1 MNNENLMGIPSRIRE
16 MREICEFS
24 PEEMAEK
31 LSITLDEY
39 QKYESGALDIP
50 ISKIFEIANVF
61 NIDFSVI
68 LTGDDPR
75 MDSYAVTR
83 AGKGLSIARYPG
95 YDFSSLASNFIN
107 RKMEPLLVELSSDNP
122 SAPLVMHSG
131 QEFNYC
137 LEGTVKII
145 IGKKEILLHEGDSI
159 YFNPNLPHG
168 QSAVDGAA
176 KFLTVIL
183 E

>member
-1 MNNENLMGIPSRIRE
+1 MNSEALIGIPARIRE

-24 PEEMAEK
+24 YEEMAEK
-31 LSITLDEY
+31 LEISVEEY
-39 QKYESGALDIP
+39 KKYEAGELDIP
-50 ISKIFEIANVF
+50 VSKIFEMANIF
-61 NIDFSVI
+61 NIDFSVL
-68 LTGDDPR
+68 LTGDGPR

-95 YDFSSLASNFIN
+95 YDFSSLAANFIA
-107 RKMEPLLVELSSDNP
+107 RKMEPLLVEISSDQP
-122 SAPLVMHSG
+122 TAPLVSHTG

-137 LEGTVKII
+137 LSGTMRVQV
-145 IGKKEILLHEGDSI
+145 GKKEIILNPGDSI
-159 YFNPNLPHG
+159 YFDPELPHG
-168 QSAVDGAA
+168 QSAIDGTA